1 MHRPQMIH
9 EMILAREAALAI
21 RRLLARAPAGA
32 AGAGV
37 RAVEPRRGRREVD
50 LHVALQVVVAREGA
64 GAVGVQA
71 DVRFR
76 AGGGG
81 GRGGGSAAA

>member
-1 MHRPQMIH
+1 MHRPQMID
-9 EMILAREAALAI
+9 EMILAGEAALAI

-37 RAVEPRRGRREVD
+37 GAVVPRRGRGEVD

-64 GAVGVQA
+64 RAAWVQA
-71 DVRFR
+71 DVRF
-76 AGGGG
+76 
-81 GRGGGSAAA
+81 